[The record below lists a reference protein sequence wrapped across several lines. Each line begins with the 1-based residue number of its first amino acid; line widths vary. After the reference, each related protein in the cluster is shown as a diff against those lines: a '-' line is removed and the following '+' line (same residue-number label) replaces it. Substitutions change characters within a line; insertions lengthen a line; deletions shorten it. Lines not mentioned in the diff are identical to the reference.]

1 METENNSRA
10 GRAILA
16 RLQWE
21 DEDDIKKVK
30 KKRRQTIREIWESGT
45 GKVILGIAL
54 IGVALSVGLFKG
66 VMGSETVRE
75 NRLRGD
81 MVEELIRQELLE
93 QAKEGDEFAKEE
105 LRAKGVKVDDLAVV
119 KGGEKKVV

>member
-21 DEDDIKKVK
+21 DEDDVKKVK
-30 KKRRQTIREIWESGT
+30 QKRRQTIRQIWESGT

-119 KGGEKKVV
+119 TGGEKKVV